1 MTMPLLLLTPP
12 TEEVSFD
19 GTYRLLIT
27 PESLTLQTFLY
38 KAEKGSIIHTA
49 LMNREVTSLMVA
61 TILSGVLFVIYAM
74 NFPLRVFELIN
85 FCILTGAL
93 FLFLRLRIF
102 REKPLEVIFSRDLV
116 SIRYPSF
123 IIKRVENFDLNQV
136 KSISIKK
143 EVFKIDNIEGARIVK
158 QVALQHGTVLPDFT
172 EPEEF
177 FLLQMELQNGSRR
190 VIYVDREPERIS
202 ALLKELKKWSEI
214 IGLKLGIRG

>member
-1 MTMPLLLLTPP
+1 MTMPA
-12 TEEVSFD
+12 EEVSVD
-19 GTYRLLIT
+19 GTYRLIIT
-27 PESLTLQTFLY
+27 PEALTLQTFLY
-38 KAEKGSIIHTA
+38 KAEKKSIIHTA
-49 LMNREVTSLMVA
+49 LMNKEVTSLIVA
-61 TILSGVLFVIYAM
+61 TILSGILFIIYAM
-74 NFPLRVFELIN
+74 NFPLKVFELIN

-102 REKPLEVIFSRDLV
+102 REKPLEVIFFRDVV

-172 EPEEF
+172 EPEEL
-177 FLLQMELQNGSRR
+177 FLLQIELQNGSRR
-190 VIYVDREPERIS
+190 VIYADREPERIN

-214 IGLKLGIRG
+214 IGLSLGDRLQAIGDRK